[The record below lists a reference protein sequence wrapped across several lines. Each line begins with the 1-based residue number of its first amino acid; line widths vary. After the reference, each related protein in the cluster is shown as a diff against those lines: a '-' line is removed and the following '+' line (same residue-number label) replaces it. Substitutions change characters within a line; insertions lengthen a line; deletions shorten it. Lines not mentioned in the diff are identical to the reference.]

1 MGDTVSYML
10 KNAAGQILPAMA
22 SVLDKAAAYAKEK
35 EIEESVLLSSRLY
48 PDMLPLLRQ
57 VQIAAETPMRGAAR
71 IAQTEMPASP
81 DTETS
86 FAELSTRLGEANA
99 YVQSFEASALDAN
112 EQTLLEIP
120 LGPMTV
126 NWEGRQYLSTFVLPN
141 LHFHAS
147 ITFALLRHQGLSI
160 GKRDFLMAS

>member
-22 SVLDKAAAYAKEK
+22 STLKKAQAYAKAK
-35 EIEESVLLSSRLY
+35 EIDESVLLGARLY

-57 VQIAAETPMRGAAR
+57 YQIAADTAVRGAAR
-71 IAQTEMPASP
+71 IAGLDMPSFP
-81 DTETS
+81 DTETTMD
-86 FAELSTRLGEANA
+86 ELIKRLQSANE
-99 YVQSFEASALDAN
+99 YVQGVDSTALDAN
-112 EQTLLEIP
+112 EKTVLEIP

-147 ITFALLRHQGLSI
+147 IAFALLRHQGVEI